1 MATKLIA
8 LNSNN
13 FLRRSL
19 APSNRLAR
27 LAIPAADSSTEIG
40 NQGSFKDLT
49 ELRNWPA
56 LFCEK
61 KNFPAFFAN
70 QTSLSRFNRCRFP
83 SFCVD
88 LMDGLATLDA
98 SCLPVATK
106 VYF

>member
-13 FLRRSL
+13 FLRWSR
-19 APSNRLAR
+19 APYNRFAR
-27 LAIPAADSSTEIG
+27 LAIPMPGYSTEIG
-40 NQGSFKDLT
+40 NQRSFKDLT
-49 ELRNWPA
+49 EFRNWPA
-56 LFCEK
+56 FVLRK
-61 KNFPAFFAN
+61 KNFQAILTNHLSP
-70 QTSLSRFNRCRFP
+70 SRFNRCRFP

-98 SCLPVATK
+98 SCQPVATE